1 MNVSDLIG
9 RRVRAL
15 ILGQYQESLTPEMYF
30 RGGTLVGGF
39 DQGIFMIRNEEQRVV
54 TCIPSGQCLLIALEG
69 QE

>member
-30 RGGTLVGGF
+30 RGTLVGF